1 MKRSMKRA
9 MKRGTNRPMTWE
21 TRAGNPLFTIFVVTV
36 VVLSH
41 PFILG
46 GVRLARLATFM
57 L

>member
-1 MKRSMKRA
+1 MKRSMKR
-9 MKRGTNRPMTWE
+9 GTKRPMTWE
-21 TRAGNPLFTIFVVTV
+21 NRAGNTLFTIFVVTV
-36 VVLSH
+36 VVLSR